1 MQVDWMIVSRAPLRL
16 PLGGGGTDLP
26 SYYCKYGGSLLSV
39 AISKYVY
46 VIVNKNFDKS
56 IKASYRKIEVAD
68 NLDSIEHPLVRE
80 CLRLTGVTQGIE
92 IFSMA
97 DAPGNTGLGSSSA
110 YCVSLLNALYA
121 YTRRHASPQVLA
133 EEACKI
139 EIDMLREPIG
149 KQDQYMAAFGGLT
162 KLDIDKEGK
171 VTVTSPLL
179 SQDTFEALE
188 NNLLMFYTG
197 FQRSASE
204 VLRDQNESTKKDEGA
219 VVENLHRIKEI
230 GAKICSSLEEGR
242 VDEIGPLFH
251 AHWMAKRKLSGKV
264 SSSAIDG
271 MYETGMRHGA
281 TGGKLIGAGGGGF
294 MVFYCPHDK
303 SKLRT
308 AMAEKNAPEFQFK
321 FDFDGSKI
329 VFNP

>member
-1 MQVDWMIVSRAPLRL
+1 MIVSRTPLRL

-26 SYYCKYGGSLLSV
+26 SYYSKHGGSLLSV
-39 AISKYVY
+39 AINKYVY

-68 NLDSIEHPLVRE
+68 SLDSIEHPIVRE
-80 CLRLTGVTQGIE
+80 GLRHMGVTQGVE

-110 YCVSLLNALYA
+110 YCVGLLNALYA
-121 YTRRHASPQVLA
+121 YKRQHASPQVLA
-133 EEACKI
+133 EEACRI
-139 EIDMLREPIG
+139 EMDILKEPIG
-149 KQDQYMAAFGGLT
+149 KQDQYIAAFGGLT
-162 KLDIDKEGK
+162 KLDIEKNGK
-171 VTVTSPLL
+171 VTVSSPEL
-179 SQDTFEALE
+179 SESSFEALE

-204 VLRDQNESTKKDEGA
+204 VLCDQNESAKRDDSV

-230 GAKICSSLEEGR
+230 GAKICSSLEDGD
-242 VDEIGPLFH
+242 VDAIGPLFH
-251 AHWMAKRKLSGKV
+251 QHWMAKRKLSGKI
-264 SSSAIDG
+264 SNSAIDEL
-271 MYETGMRHGA
+271 YETGMRNGA

-294 MVFYCPHDK
+294 IVFYCPK
-303 SKLRT
+303 EKAALRK
-308 AMAEKNAPEFQFK
+308 AMAAKNAPEFQFK
-321 FDFDGSKI
+321 FDFEGSKI